1 MPLVVIS
8 QVDDKTGTGGERQE
22 KRREKERN
30 GDSGERTE
38 GATGAS
44 VLDRSAGEPKPEQTP
59 DGDWTGSRLR
69 RHSRVAKERR
79 VGLDTPPPFSPSSGA
94 AKRWAKAAGPAEPRR
109 HTTLKM
115 R

>member
-8 QVDDKTGTGGERQE
+8 QVEDKTGTGGERREEGE
-22 KRREKERN
+22 KKKETETQ
-30 GDSGERTE
+30 GKRTE

-79 VGLDTPPPFSPSSGA
+79 VGLDTPPPFLPLLERLSGGP
-94 AKRWAKAAGPAEPRR
+94 KQRDQRSQGGIQRWK
-109 HTTLKM
+109 
-115 R
+115 